1 MNVVATHAGYSA
13 LHVSSMLLHPQQI
26 FAAQLFP
33 LPIHRP
39 KPGLVGVKDPHV
51 IKSFIPHSPDLLAS
65 LQCYWRCAAPVT
77 AGASARATSVG
88 FPAMHI
94 PNPDWTVDCLRG
106 RLMVAL
112 RARGV
117 AQTGSASEWGSEG
130 RRFKSSRPDHYNLMR
145 ASSHGMLVVRRCQNR
160 SSKM

>member
-88 FPAMHI
+88 FPAHAHTQ
-94 PNPDWTVDCLRG
+94 PGLDSRLPKGTVDGSITGTGRG
-106 RLMVAL
+106 AD
-112 RARGV
+112 
-117 AQTGSASEWGSEG
+117 W
-130 RRFKSSRPDHYNLMR
+130 
-145 ASSHGMLVVRRCQNR
+145 
-160 SSKM
+160 